1 MTRAQL
7 VLLAAPLALAACVSP
22 PTGPSVAALPGTGKT
37 GQQFAADDVNCRTYA
52 TYVTGGVSPAD
63 AAGNAGVGSAVAGAA
78 LGAGTGALIGA
89 ASGAA
94 GAGAAIGAGAGL
106 LLGGIIGAG
115 NAQASGYAAQSS
127 YDAGYMRCM
136 YASGNRV
143 PAVAQAYPVVRPAVV
158 YPAPYYPYYR
168 PYYYPYW

>member
-1 MTRAQL
+1 MAGFSFDGGTDTFNDGRHIKGNQ
-7 VLLAAPLALAACVSP
+7 
-22 PTGPSVAALPGTGKT
+22 PSMPGKDEFST
-37 GQQFAADDVNCRTYA
+37 A
-52 TYVTGGVSPAD
+52 T
-63 AAGNAGVGSAVAGAA
+63 
-78 LGAGTGALIGA
+78 
-89 ASGAA
+89 
-94 GAGAAIGAGAGL
+94 GAAIGAGAGL

>member
-1 MTRAQL
+1 MKHARIAW
-7 VLLAAPLALAACVSP
+7 LAAPLALGACVSP
-22 PTGPSVAALPGTGKT
+22 PTGPSVAALPGTGKS
-37 GQQFAADDVNCRTYA
+37 GQQFAADDANCRNYA
-52 TYVTGGVSPAD
+52 TYATGGVSPSD

-106 LLGGIIGAG
+106 LLGSIVGAG
-115 NAQASGYAAQSS
+115 NAQASGYAVQSA
-127 YDAGYMRCM
+127 YDAGYLRCM

-168 PYYYPYW
+168 P